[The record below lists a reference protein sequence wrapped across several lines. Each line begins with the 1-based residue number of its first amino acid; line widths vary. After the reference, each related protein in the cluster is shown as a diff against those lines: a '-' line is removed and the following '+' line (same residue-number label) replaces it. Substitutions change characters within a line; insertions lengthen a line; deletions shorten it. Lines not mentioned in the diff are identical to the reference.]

1 MSYFN
6 SSYPSPLILS
16 FQILFTKMSD
26 NSLDLPAEVD
36 TTPYVNMVY
45 TLDTNFNTNH
55 APIVPDVNGDEAD
68 DWVDGFFLP
77 PVNLL
82 LAVPAANEV
91 GVAPVIEVVLAA
103 DEIEVD
109 DAVEATV
116 VIDVAPIRPQ
126 KRDSD
131 DGYRTPPRTIRD
143 EPPMLERPTN
153 RIQPEPALLPVRL
166 DAMFDEVDDTLR
178 RSDRLRRRPNEGEG
192 YEEQQ

>member
-1 MSYFN
+1 
-6 SSYPSPLILS
+6 
-16 FQILFTKMSD
+16 MSD

-36 TTPYVNMVY
+36 TTTPYVNMVY

-55 APIVPDVNGDEAD
+55 VPIVPDVNGDEAQ

-77 PVNLL
+77 L
-82 LAVPAANEV
+82 LAVPAANEG

-103 DEIEVD
+103 DEIAVD
-109 DAVEATV
+109 HAVEATV
-116 VIDVAPIRPQ
+116 VIDVAPIGPQ
-126 KRDSD
+126 KRASD

-192 YEEQQ
+192 DEEQQ